1 MLFNSTVFLFAF
13 LPITVA
19 GFWLIGRGRLDR
31 PARVWLVIASLFFYG
46 WWDPRYLALIAGSI
60 ALNFT
65 VGTAI
70 RRNPARR
77 RLLLGLGVTAD
88 LGVLAYF
95 KYLDFL
101 IGTANA
107 VTGTALPL
115 QHIALP
121 LGISF
126 FTFEQIAFLVD
137 TYRDGGGAHRPLD
150 FSLFV
155 LFFPRL
161 VAGPILRPHEI
172 FPQLEQSGT
181 RGSAIDTTVGLTVF
195 VIGLAKKVL
204 IADVLAPSANA
215 VFDAAAHGIPVQ
227 MLEAWGGALAYTA
240 RLYFDFSGYS
250 DMAIGLALLFGLRLP
265 LNFNSPY
272 KATSI
277 IDFWRRWHMTLS
289 RFLRDY
295 LYIPL
300 GGNRRGRVRRY
311 VNLFITMLLGGLWH
325 GASWTFVLWGALHGV
340 YLLMNHAW
348 PRIFGRVTTFAA
360 VVVGWVFFRAP
371 TVAAASTMLAGMA
384 GVNGVAIP
392 ERLALVLRPILP
404 RWVQG
409 GGLGTFGTAPAAL
422 MLAATLAIAW
432 FAPNTAQ
439 LVARWR
445 PVIEQVEPARISWQ
459 PTATAGALV
468 GFVLFFALLAL
479 FRLPPSEFLY
489 YRF

>member
-19 GFWLIGRGRLDR
+19 GFWLIGRGRVDR
-31 PARVWLVIASLFFYG
+31 AARIWLVIASLFFYG

-65 VGTAI
+65 VGTAM
-70 RRNPARR
+70 RRYPVHR
-77 RLLLGLGVTAD
+77 RLLLIIGVTAD

-107 VTGTALPL
+107 LTGAALPL

-137 TYRDGGGAHRPLD
+137 TYRDAGAPHRPLD

-155 LFFPRL
+155 VFFPRL

-172 FPQLEQSGT
+172 FPQLEREGT
-181 RGSAIDTTVGLTVF
+181 HASAIDTAVGLTVF
-195 VIGLAKKVL
+195 IIGLAKKVL

-215 VFDAAAHGIPVQ
+215 VFAAAAHGVPVH
-227 MLEAWGGALAYTA
+227 LFEAWGGALAYTA

-300 GGNRRGRVRRY
+300 GGNRHGKVRRY
-311 VNLFITMLLGGLWH
+311 ANLMITMLLGGLWH
-325 GASWTFVLWGALHGV
+325 GASWTFMLWGGLHGL

-348 PRIFGRVTTFAA
+348 PRLFNRATTFIAA
-360 VVVGWVFFRAP
+360 VVGWVFFRAP
-371 TVAAASTMLAGMA
+371 TLGAASTMLAGMV
-384 GVNGVAIP
+384 GLHGVAIP
-392 ERLALVLRPILP
+392 ERVVMLLRPILP
-404 RWVQG
+404 QWIHG
-409 GGLGTFGTAPAAL
+409 GGLGAFGNAPAAL
-422 MLAATLAIAW
+422 MLAAALGVAW

-445 PVIEQVEPARISWQ
+445 PVIEKVEPARIAWQ
-459 PTATAGALV
+459 PTAFAGTLV